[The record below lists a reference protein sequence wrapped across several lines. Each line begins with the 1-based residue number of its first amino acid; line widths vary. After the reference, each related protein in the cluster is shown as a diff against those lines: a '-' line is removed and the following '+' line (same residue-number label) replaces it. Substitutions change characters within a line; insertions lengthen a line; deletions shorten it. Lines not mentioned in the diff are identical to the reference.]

1 MTGAPPREAS
11 QGRSRLG
18 DIPYEEWDFEA
29 LAEISPGMKPPDLSV
44 VAFFAHHP
52 ELARQFLAWNHYM
65 NSKACEL
72 PRQVREMVI
81 LRVSVRQ
88 RSRYEWAQH
97 IKSAR
102 RAGIS
107 DEEIRAIGAGTATG
121 VAGLLAAA
129 VDELTDDSALSD
141 ETYQALAAEFTERQ
155 LISLVFLVG
164 TYCLLSMAFS
174 AFQMELDPGLDPEDF
189 DTFLASEAPSKKG
202 T

>member
-1 MTGAPPREAS
+1 VTGRLAP
-11 QGRSRLG
+11 
-18 DIPYEEWDFEA
+18 IPYDDWDFEA
-29 LAEISPGMKPPDLSV
+29 LAEISPGLKPPDMSV

-52 ELARQFLAWNHYM
+52 ELARKFLTWNHYM
-65 NSKACEL
+65 NTKACEL

-81 LRVSVRQ
+81 LRVSLRR

-121 VAGLLAAA
+121 LAGLLSVA
-129 VDELTDDSALSD
+129 VDELTDNSALTE
-141 ETYQALAAEFTERQ
+141 ETYTSLAAELDERQ

-164 TYCLLSMAFS
+164 TYSMLSMAFGT
-174 AFQMELDPGLDPEDF
+174 FQIELDPGLDPEGF
-189 DTFLASEAPSKKG
+189 DTYLTTEAPSQKG

>member
-1 MTGAPPREAS
+1 MTADAPREAS

-18 DIPYEEWDFEA
+18 DIPYDEWDFEA
-29 LAEISPGMKPPDLSV
+29 LAEISPGMKPPDMSV

-52 ELARQFLAWNHYM
+52 ELARKFLTWNHYM
-65 NSKACEL
+65 NTKACEL

-81 LRVSVRQ
+81 LRVSLRR

-107 DEEIRAIGAGTATG
+107 DEEIRAIG
-121 VAGLLAAA
+121 
-129 VDELTDDSALSD
+129 E
-141 ETYQALAAEFTERQ
+141 ETYTSLAAELDERQ

-164 TYCLLSMAFS
+164 TYSMLSMAFGT
-174 AFQMELDPGLDPEDF
+174 FQIELDPGLDPEGF
-189 DTFLASEAPSKKG
+189 DTYLTTEAPSQKG

>member
-1 MTGAPPREAS
+1 VTADRPREAS
-11 QGRSRLG
+11 QGRSRLD
-18 DIPYEEWDFEA
+18 DIPYGEWDFEA

-52 ELARQFLAWNHYM
+52 ELARKFLAWNHYM

-81 LRVSVRQ
+81 LRVSVRR

-107 DEEIRAIGAGTATG
+107 DEVIHAIGAGTATSL
-121 VAGLLAAA
+121 AGLLCVA
-129 VDELTDDSALSD
+129 VDELTDNSALT
-141 ETYQALAAEFTERQ
+141 EKTYKSLAAEFDQRQ
-155 LISLVFLVG
+155 LISLVFLIG
-164 TYCLLSMAFS
+164 TYSMLSMVFGT
-174 AFQMELDPGLDPEDF
+174 FQIELDPGLDPEGF
-189 DTFLASEAPSKKG
+189 DTYLTTEAPSQKG